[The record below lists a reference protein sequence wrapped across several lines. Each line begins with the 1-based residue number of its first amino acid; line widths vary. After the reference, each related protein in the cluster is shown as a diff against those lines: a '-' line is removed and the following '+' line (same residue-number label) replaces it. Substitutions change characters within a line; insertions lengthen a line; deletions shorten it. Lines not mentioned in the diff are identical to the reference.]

1 MGRRSESRLRR
12 VLRRAALLVG
22 CVAAGV
28 VLTVVSLSGVWL
40 LRSNGSVVDPE
51 LVFVVS
57 SQ

>member
-1 MGRRSESRLRR
+1 M
-12 VLRRAALLVG
+12 RRAALLVG